1 MFKEMYVLGIGLSF
15 LFGNIATIIRVL
27 LDRREMNKRLKE
39 GPSEQE
45 IRDRILKLISE
56 NNNKDERVNEK

>member
-1 MFKEMYVLGIGLSF
+1 MYVLGIGLSF
-15 LFGNIATIIRVL
+15 LIGNIATIIRVL

>member
-1 MFKEMYVLGIGLSF
+1 MFNEMYVLGIGLSF
-15 LFGNIATIIRVL
+15 LIGNIATIIRVL

>member
-39 GPSEQE
+39 YPSEQE

-56 NNNKDERVNEK
+56 YNNKDERVNEK

>member
-1 MFKEMYVLGIGLSF
+1 MFGS
-15 LFGNIATIIRVL
+15 IATIIRAL

-39 GPSEQE
+39 YPSEQE

>member
-1 MFKEMYVLGIGLSF
+1 MFNEMYVLGIGLSF
-15 LFGNIATIIRVL
+15 LIGNIATIIRVL

-56 NNNKDERVNEK
+56 YNNKDERVNEK

>member
-56 NNNKDERVNEK
+56 YNNKDERVNEK

>member
-1 MFKEMYVLGIGLSF
+1 MYVLGIGLSF
-15 LFGNIATIIRVL
+15 LFGSIATIIRVL

-39 GPSEQE
+39 YPSEQE

>member
-1 MFKEMYVLGIGLSF
+1 MYVLGIGLSF

-56 NNNKDERVNEK
+56 YNNKDERVNEK

>member
-15 LFGNIATIIRVL
+15 LFGSIATIIRVL

-39 GPSEQE
+39 YPSEQE

>member
-1 MFKEMYVLGIGLSF
+1 MFNEMYVLGIGLSF
-15 LFGNIATIIRVL
+15 LIGNIATIIRVF

>member
-1 MFKEMYVLGIGLSF
+1 MINEMYVLGIGLSF
-15 LFGNIATIIRVL
+15 LFGSIATIIRVL

-39 GPSEQE
+39 YPSEQE

>member
-15 LFGNIATIIRVL
+15 LFGSIATIIRAL

-39 GPSEQE
+39 YPSEQE

-56 NNNKDERVNEK
+56 YNNKDERVNEK

>member
-1 MFKEMYVLGIGLSF
+1 
-15 LFGNIATIIRVL
+15 
-27 LDRREMNKRLKE
+27 MNKRLKE
-39 GPSEQE
+39 YPSEQE

>member
-39 GPSEQE
+39 YPSEQE

>member
-1 MFKEMYVLGIGLSF
+1 MYVLGIGLPLSF
-15 LFGNIATIIRVL
+15 LFGSIAAIIRAL
-27 LDRREMNKRLKE
+27 LDGREINKQLKE
-39 GPSEQE
+39 YPSEQE

>member
-1 MFKEMYVLGIGLSF
+1 MIKEMYVLGIGLSF
-15 LFGNIATIIRVL
+15 LFGSIATIIRVL

>member
-1 MFKEMYVLGIGLSF
+1 MFNEMYVLGIGLSF
-15 LFGNIATIIRVL
+15 LIGNIATIIRVL

-56 NNNKDERVNEK
+56 NNKDERVNEK

>member
-1 MFKEMYVLGIGLSF
+1 MFNEMYVLGIGLSF
-15 LFGNIATIIRVL
+15 LIGNIATIIRVL

-45 IRDRILKLISE
+45 IRDRILNMLS
-56 NNNKDERVNEK
+56 